1 MIKPCRAKE
10 LDEAATAAAAAVRVE
25 AEASVLCWWLEHIA
39 AAIWMLLE
47 ILES

>member
-25 AEASVLCWWLEHIA
+25 AEASVLCWWLDIA

-47 ILES
+47 ILDS